1 MAGAIEQSNM
11 KKIILGTV
19 IGAALTFGGYAV
31 AEGVSAIQ
39 IVESNSAANIE
50 KFYDSD
56 SDVICY
62 TLKIGTFGVNYFQSS
77 MSGSVGISCLK
88 NI

>member
-1 MAGAIEQSNM
+1 M
-11 KKIILGTV
+11 KKIILGV
-19 IGAALTFGGYAV
+19 VVGLGLAVGGYAAALINV
-31 AEGVSAIQ
+31 VD
-39 IVESNSAANIE
+39 SNSAANIE

-56 SDVICY
+56 TNVICY
-62 TLKIGTFGVNYFQSS
+62 TLKIGTFGEHLFGSS